1 MNSYY
6 KKIDNFSVAMSNWI
20 LSNAKL
26 VLLLCILVAIAIGS
40 GGRFLVFSSDYR
52 IFFSDQNPEL
62 EAFEGLQ
69 ETYTKSDNILFVIE
83 PSRGDVFNK
92 NNLEKVAALTEE
104 AWKIP
109 YAIRV
114 DSLTNFQ
121 NTTGE
126 GDDLIVEDMFPDPG
140 HLSDGERTARSEIAL
155 REPLLL
161 NSLVSQSG
169 KVTAINVTLSY
180 PQKSVDEVP
189 ESIVA
194 ARALRD
200 EYLTEHPDDKIYLTG
215 VSMLNNAFTEAGFKD
230 LGTLI
235 PFMFVIILVFI
246 YAILRSYVCTVIA
259 LTVIVLSSM
268 VAMGAAG
275 YAGIQLSPISGVA
288 PIIILTMAVAD
299 SIHIFATLR
308 KLLLSGASKADA
320 IIEAIR
326 VNFIPVIITSVTT
339 IVGFL
344 ALNLSAAPPF
354 WHLGNMTAIGI
365 ATACLYSLILLPA
378 LAWLMPIEGWKIND
392 SHGHSHL
399 LDKLAG
405 FVIARPVQVA
415 LVTIVVCFSLMMF
428 IPKLELNDQWTKYFD
443 DSIQFRGDTDAALKY
458 FGLYPIEF
466 SVSADGPGG
475 VNEPEYLAKLEEFV
489 SFLRAQPHVEH
500 VYSIC
505 EILKRINR
513 NLNYEDES
521 YYRVPQKRDLSAQ
534 YLLLYEMSLPYGLDL
549 NDRVNIN
556 KSATRVT
563 ATLGNVSTAQ
573 TKEFLANAEAWMQAN
588 LPGYMAATKPTSTQ
602 VMFTYIAQRNV
613 NDMVLGTWV
622 AIVTISLVMILA
634 LGSIKIGILSL
645 VSNAA
650 PILVA
655 FGAWSV
661 LVGEVGFSVAA
672 VASIS
677 LGIVVD
683 DSVHF
688 LSKYIRS
695 RKELNY
701 NSSESIRFTYQTVGL
716 PIVINTIV
724 LALGFLLLTQS
735 AFKVN
740 EDMGLLTTMSIIFS
754 LVLDFL
760 LLPSLLLIVDSAKR
774 VSTALSAELNQNE
787 SS

>member
-1 MNSYY
+1 MNTYY
-6 KKIDNFSVAMSNWI
+6 QKIDNFAVAMSNWVM
-20 LSNAKL
+20 SNAKL
-26 VLLLCILVAIAIGS
+26 VLFLSVLVALAIGS

-69 ETYTKSDNILFVIE
+69 ATYTKNDNILFVIE
-83 PSRGDVFNK
+83 PASGDVFDK
-92 NNLEKVAALTEE
+92 NDLEKVAALTEK
-104 AWKIP
+104 AWEIP

-126 GDDLIVEDMFPDPG
+126 GDDLIVEDMFPAPAQ
-140 HLSDGERTARSEIAL
+140 LSDSERTARSEIAL

-161 NSLVSQSG
+161 GSLVTQSG
-169 KVTAINVTLSY
+169 KVTAINVTFSY
-180 PQKSVDEVP
+180 PQESVNEVP
-189 ESIVA
+189 ESVVG

-200 EYLTEHPDDKIYLTG
+200 DFLVEYPDDKIYLTG
-215 VSMLNNAFTEAGFKD
+215 VTMLNNAFTEAGFAD

-235 PFMFVIILVFI
+235 PFMFVIILVLT
-246 YAILRSYVCTVIA
+246 YGILRSYVCTVITLA
-259 LTVIVLSSM
+259 VIALSSM
-268 VAMGAAG
+268 VAMGSAG
-275 YAGIQLSPISGVA
+275 YAGIQLSPISGMA

-299 SIHIFATLR
+299 SIHILTSLR
-308 KLLLSGASKADA
+308 KGLLSGASKADA
-320 IIEAIR
+320 IAEAIR

-344 ALNLSAAPPF
+344 ALNLSDAPPF
-354 WHLGNMTAIGI
+354 WHLGNTTAMGI
-365 ATACLYSLILLPA
+365 AAACLYSLILLPA
-378 LAWLMPIEGWKIND
+378 LAWLMPIERWKISD
-392 SHGHSHL
+392 SQGHSRL
-399 LDKLAG
+399 LDKIAN
-405 FVIARPVQVA
+405 FVIARPVPVA
-415 LVTIVVCFSLMMF
+415 LVAMVVCFSFMMY

-443 DSIQFRGDTDAALKY
+443 DSIQFRGDTDAAMNH

-466 SVSADGPGG
+466 SVPADGPGG
-475 VNEPEYLAKLEEFV
+475 VNEPEYLAKLDEFV
-489 SFLRAQPHVEH
+489 SYLRKQPNVEH
-500 VYSIC
+500 VYSIS
-505 EILKRINR
+505 EVLKRLNR
-513 NLNYEDES
+513 NLNYEDEA
-521 YYRVPQKRDLSAQ
+521 YYRVPQNRELSAQ

-549 NDRVNIN
+549 NDRVNIS

-563 ATLGNVSTAQ
+563 ATLGDVSTAE
-573 TKEFLANAEAWMQAN
+573 TKEFLANTEAWMQAN
-588 LPGYMAATKPTSTQ
+588 FPDHMAATKPTSAQ
-602 VMFTYIAQRNV
+602 VMFAYIAQRNV

-645 VSNAA
+645 VPNAM
-650 PILVA
+650 PILMA

-701 NSSESIRFTYQTVGL
+701 SASESIRFTFQTVGV
-716 PIVINTIV
+716 PIVINTVV
-724 LALGFLLLTQS
+724 LAVGFLLLTQS

-740 EDMGLLTTMSIIFS
+740 QDMGLLTTMSIIFA

-760 LLPSLLLIVDSAKR
+760 LLPALLLIADSAKG
-774 VSTALSAELNQNE
+774 VSAVSSELDQNE
-787 SS
+787 SR